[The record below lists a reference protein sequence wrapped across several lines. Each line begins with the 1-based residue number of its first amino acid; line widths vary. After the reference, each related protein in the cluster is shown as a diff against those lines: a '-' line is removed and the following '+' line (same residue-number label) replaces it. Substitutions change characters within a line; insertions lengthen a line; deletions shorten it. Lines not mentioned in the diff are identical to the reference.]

1 MNQSMIKYIRIVLGS
16 SLLMLGT
23 SGCSDLFVTE
33 PKQSVSSNLALQDI
47 TGIRSLVI
55 SIYDRLQPNTYYGA
69 RMMIGPDILAD
80 NVRLTNSNSNRYF
93 NERVNAAG
101 AHLQQIWDQCY
112 PGINEANF
120 VIAGIDGSNA
130 SQDEKNQL
138 KGEAYFLRGLMYFDL
153 ARVFAYEPTKT
164 IKNFNLGL
172 IVRTEPTNDVSQADF
187 RERSTNEQT
196 YQQIESDLK
205 AAISLLPTSAT
216 AERRR
221 ANKSAAQALLARLYL
236 YWEKYPEAVQAATE
250 AMASTG
256 ARLVTGA
263 QYQAAFTTTIP
274 NPESLFEIN
283 YVQATESLGSNE
295 SLHSLTTNLTT
306 GNWGDVVP
314 TTELLNLYEPTDV
327 RRTAMFYAATKGG
340 EAVFFSRKYTA
351 TQGAFT
357 SNVPVIR
364 YSEVLLIRAE
374 AYAAS
379 GDATRAL
386 ADLNQIR
393 ARSGAT
399 TIASSISGQA
409 LIDAIMTER
418 RLELVLEGHRFFDL
432 KRRAMTI
439 TKASLSAPVPYDDF
453 RILAPLPIGQVQLNT
468 RLRQN
473 PGY

>member
-1 MNQSMIKYIRIVLGS
+1 MIKHIRFILS
-16 SLLMLGT
+16 CSLLLIGT
-23 SGCSDLFVTE
+23 TSCDDLFVTE
-33 PKQSVSSNLALQDI
+33 PKQSVSSSVALQDI

-101 AHLQQIWDQCY
+101 SHLQQIWDLCY
-112 PGINEANF
+112 PGINDANF

-130 SQDEKNQL
+130 TQEEKNQL
-138 KGEAYFLRGLMYFDL
+138 KGEALFLRGLMYFDL

-164 IKNFNLGL
+164 IKNFNLGVIL
-172 IVRTEPTNDVSQADF
+172 RTTPTNDVAQADF
-187 RERSTNEQT
+187 RARSMNLEI
-196 YQQIESDLK
+196 YQQVESDLK
-205 AAISLLPTSAT
+205 TAISLLATSAT

-221 ANKSAAQALLARLYL
+221 ANKAAAQALLARLYL
-236 YWEKYPEAVQAATE
+236 YWEKYPEAIQAATD
-250 AMASTG
+250 ALATTSAT
-256 ARLVTGA
+256 LVTGS
-263 QYQAAFTTTIP
+263 QYQAAFNTIP
-274 NPESLFEIN
+274 NPESLFELN

-314 TTELLNLYEPTDV
+314 TTELLNLYEATDV
-327 RRTAMFYAATKGG
+327 RRSSMFYSATKSG
-340 EAVFFSRKYTA
+340 EAVFFSRKYVA
-351 TQGAFT
+351 SQGPFT
-357 SNVPVIR
+357 SNVPIIR

-379 GDATRAL
+379 GNATQSL
-386 ADLNQIR
+386 VDLNRIR
-393 ARSGAT
+393 TRSGAT
-399 TIASSISGQA
+399 AIASTVTGSA
-409 LIDAIMTER
+409 LIDVIMTER

-432 KRRAMTI
+432 KRRGMTI
-439 TKASLSAPVPYDDF
+439 TKAGLSAPVPYDDF
-453 RILAPLPIGQVQLNT
+453 RILAPLPVGQIQLNT
-468 RLRQN
+468 RLQQN